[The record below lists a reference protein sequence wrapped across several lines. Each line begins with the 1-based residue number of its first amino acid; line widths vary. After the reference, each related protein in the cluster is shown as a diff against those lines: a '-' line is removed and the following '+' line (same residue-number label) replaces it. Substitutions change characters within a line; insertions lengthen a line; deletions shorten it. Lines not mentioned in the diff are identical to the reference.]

1 LKKPVPP
8 LKPKTDTPFTQSVFG
23 QDIDTIRNEEE
34 HPEDEEP
41 AMPSNME
48 MEKRYDPAH
57 PYCTNWPMSK
67 KEKNEN
73 I

>member
-1 LKKPVPP
+1 M
-8 LKPKTDTPFTQSVFG
+8 DTPFTQSVFG

-41 AMPSNME
+41 EMPSNME

-57 PYCTNWPMSK
+57 PYCTDLPVTNR
-67 KEKNEN
+67 KEKEDED